1 MMKRKKN
8 LVEDSATLIALS
20 DPPEQTYGSMEVLRI
35 ACYPGLGKKKMQLV
49 YKKHQRS
56 QREEAN

>member
-8 LVEDSATLIALS
+8 LVEDNDTLIALS
-20 DPPEQTYGSMEVLRI
+20 DQPEQTYGSMEVLVFPVI
-35 ACYPGLGKKKMQLV
+35 LVWKKKMQLV
-49 YKKHQRS
+49 YKNHQWS